1 MVDFDSMLTQILS
14 GEAVTEDPEQSRILD
29 AARAEFVSHG
39 FRRAAVADIAKRAKV
54 SRQTLHR
61 RCGDKDEIISAV
73 IVREVLH
80 FFFEIGSGVP
90 PGLAPEERNVELFVT
105 GMRACQQ
112 NPIVAA
118 IKEYEPERFS
128 FHSFGEAP
136 EGYSVIRT
144 LLALQIAP
152 ERMAA
157 AERAVELMV
166 RITATLLLSPT
177 PVFPMDTDDDT
188 RAFARTYF
196 LPIIAAAFAQD
207 DLENA

>member
-1 MVDFDSMLTQILS
+1 MVDFDSMLPQALS
-14 GEAVTEDPEQSRILD
+14 GEAAIEDPEQSRILD
-29 AARAEFVSHG
+29 AARAEFVAHG
-39 FRRAAVADIAKRAKV
+39 FRRAAVADIARRAKV

-61 RCGDKDEIISAV
+61 RCGDKDAIISAV
-73 IVREVLH
+73 IVREVLQ
-80 FFFEIGSGVP
+80 FFFEIESGVSAE
-90 PGLAPEERNVELFVT
+90 LTTEERSVELFVT

-128 FHSFGEAP
+128 FHSFGEEP
-136 EGYSVIRT
+136 EGYPVIRT

-152 ERMAA
+152 GRMQA
-157 AERAVELMV
+157 AERAVELII

-177 PVFPMDTDDDT
+177 AIFPMDTDDDT

-196 LPIIAAAFAQD
+196 LPIIAATFQVD
-207 DLENA
+207 DEENA